1 MDDAWR
7 RRRAR
12 TLVKL
17 LALAPRRRQ
26 HREQVVDALWGEH
39 TRSNV

>member
-1 MDDAWR
+1 VDDAWR
-7 RRRAR
+7 LRRAR

-17 LALAPRRRQ
+17 LTLAPRHRL

-39 TRSNV
+39 TRSNL